1 MSHCQG
7 ACECGAVATN
17 LAEHGVEHCFA
28 VPGAPIT
35 HVAETAAELLSG
47 FEWSV
52 NEKVA
57 VENALGLSFIGRRS
71 AVMCKQNGLNVA
83 FDALLNAAVHSI
95 GAALVLIVADDLDC
109 SRSTAMQDSRDLA
122 EILRIPLIE
131 PTLDGDLAH
140 CISTAVRLSEAES
153 VPVVLRLTGTVPTGA
168 GGGPEAV
175 GDTVSGERPR
185 LDPAVAQR
193 LTKLGRVQHR
203 RLRRHSTGSP
213 VPGAEPML
221 ACADTHEVGLIYFG
235 HSAVAAPDG
244 ACRLTLRR
252 LDGDRDEKEIA
263 RFVEEHARI
272 VVLES
277 PLPHVERRIREQ
289 VPGGHQAI
297 GRISGH
303 LPPEGPIG
311 ADAISRALAEGPA
324 DWRHVQAKT
333 SGDSTYPPFHPA
345 FAAIADLR
353 RAGVFVATDVGSS
366 VNLCYAPYEASDA
379 AVCLGSAV
387 SVAGGAAR
395 GDAPAVAVIGD
406 YALLHTGLQSLLD
419 VAVRRIPVVVVVLVN
434 GTQDKTGG
442 QPLAPSADRPDTADA
457 LIDRLVRAVGP
468 DLPVDRLD
476 CSATTATA
484 AVAQLNSRL
493 ADAPGVVL
501 VRESAPAP
509 A

>member
-1 MSHCQG
+1 M
-7 ACECGAVATN
+7 
-17 LAEHGVEHCFA
+17 LAKHGVEHCFA

-35 HVAETAAELLSG
+35 HVADTAAEALLG

-57 VENALGLSFIGRRS
+57 VENALGLSFVGRRS
-71 AVMCKQNGLNVA
+71 VVMCKQNGLNVA
-83 FDALLNAAVHSI
+83 FDPLLNAAVHSI
-95 GAALVLIVADDLDC
+95 GAAIVLIVADDLDC

-131 PTLDGDLAH
+131 PTLDGDLEH
-140 CISTAVRLSEAES
+140 CIGTAVRLSEAES
-153 VPVVLRLTGTVPTGA
+153 VPVILRLTGTVPTGA
-168 GGGPEAV
+168 GGGSEPV
-175 GDTVSGERPR
+175 GDTISGDRPT

-193 LTKLGRVQHR
+193 LTKLGRTQHR
-203 RLRRHSTGSP
+203 RLRQHSTNSP
-213 VPGAEPML
+213 VPGAEPVL
-221 ACADTHEVGLIYFG
+221 ACAAPHDVGLICFG
-235 HSAVAAPDG
+235 RSEAEVPDG

-252 LDGDRDEKEIA
+252 LGGDRNEKEIT
-263 RFVEEHARI
+263 RFIEEHTRI

-277 PLPHVERRIREQ
+277 PLPHLERRIREQ
-289 VPGGHQAI
+289 VPAGHQAI

-303 LPPEGPIG
+303 LPPEGPIRAG
-311 ADAISRALAEGPA
+311 AVTRALAEGPA
-324 DWRHVQAKT
+324 EWQTVQAKNRK
-333 SGDSTYPPFHPA
+333 DSTYPPFHPV

-353 RAGVFVATDVGSS
+353 RTGVFVATDVGSS

-395 GDAPAVAVIGD
+395 GEAATVAVIGD
-406 YALLHTGLQSLLD
+406 YALLHTGLQGLLD
-419 VAVRRIPVVVVVLVN
+419 VAVRRVPVVVVVLVN

-442 QPLAPSADRPDTADA
+442 QPLAPGADRPDTADA
-457 LIDRLVRAVGP
+457 LVARLVRAVGP

-476 CSATTATA
+476 CAATTTAA

-501 VRESAPAP
+501 VRASTPAHT
-509 A
+509 